1 MALSPETQKVIVRS
15 GPSFGDWSLH
25 WKKNVEQ
32 LEGLKEGAA
41 RMFHGLAEKF
51 CGVKGVREH

>member
-1 MALSPETQKVIVRS
+1 LA
-15 GPSFGDWSLH
+15 GPSFGDWSQH

-41 RMFHGLAEKF
+41 RMFNGLAEKF